1 MKKIYAYAI
10 PCTFTAANLFC
21 GFVAMQFTITR
32 DYVWAAWYIFFAMI
46 FDIMD
51 GRIARMTSGTSMFGA
66 EFDSLADVVSFGVA
80 PALLVYYRFMES
92 SGITGIVVAY
102 LFILCGALRLARFNI
117 MPHTPYFMGLPIP
130 GGAAFA
136 ASLVLFGTIYDVD
149 GHINLITFSMF
160 MTALL
165 MVSTIPYPALKK
177 TSKTKP
183 PIFRRV
189 LTQIGFWLIIIA
201 AYIISI
207 EKAIFFAIVSYM
219 ASGIFYYIYRKIAHV
234 EDTGNESGEN
244 GKKEIK

>member
-21 GFVAMQFTITR
+21 GFVSIQFIITK
-32 DYVWAAWYIFFAMI
+32 DYVWAAWYIFFGMI

-66 EFDSLADVVSFGVA
+66 EFDSLADMVTFGVA
-80 PALLVYYRFMES
+80 PALLVYYRFMEA
-92 SGITGIVVAY
+92 SGIAGIVVAFI
-102 LFILCGALRLARFNI
+102 FILCGALRLARFNI
-117 MPHTPYFMGLPIP
+117 MPHRPYFTGLPIP
-130 GGAAFA
+130 GGAAFG
-136 ASLVLFGTIYDVD
+136 ASLVLFGVIHDID
-149 GHINLITFSMF
+149 GYVNTITFMMF

-177 TSKTKP
+177 GSKSKP

-189 LTQIGFWLIIIA
+189 LTQIGFWLIIAA
-201 AYIISI
+201 AYVVSI

-219 ASGIFYYIYRKIAHV
+219 ASGIFYYAYRKIAKVSDV
-234 EDTGNESGEN
+234 EENGEN
-244 GKKEIK
+244 EKKETK